1 MKDRLTPFPDNRV
14 HFESVV
20 PDPLVFF
27 IEEDEMKDG
36 SIRES
41 AVYLAASDY
50 LEKFPPNH
58 VADSLND
65 LLSAGIDLKLTN
77 PRLLDSSDP
86 TDYPSQSEML
96 SRYESVRKPVQES

>member
-14 HFESVV
+14 HVDAVV

-27 IEEDEMKDG
+27 IEEEELKDG

-41 AVYLAASDY
+41 AVYLPASDY
-50 LEKFPPNH
+50 LEKFPPSH

-65 LLSAGIDLKLTN
+65 LLSAGVDPKLTN

-86 TDYPSQSEML
+86 LDYPSQSEL
-96 SRYESVRKPVQES
+96 LARYESARKPIE